1 MMINKRLIHTVK
13 ESKTYIA
20 GNVIC
25 QWISLAANI
34 TMMGAIAG
42 MLRNLFEGSAH
53 STQIAVTA
61 AVAAAAVAI
70 RFACAVMSSR
80 LGYLSA
86 RAVKKTLREM
96 IYRKL
101 LRLGSSYQ
109 EQANTSEVV
118 QVAVEG
124 VDQLETYFGAYLPQL
139 FYAMLAPLT
148 LFGVLSFVNLP
159 SAILLLVCVPMIP
172 VTIILIQ
179 RWAKKLL
186 KHHWG
191 QYTALGDTFLEN
203 LQGLTTT
210 KIYQADAFKHQEMN
224 EQSERFRRITMKVLT
239 MQLNSITVMDV
250 IAYASS

>member
-53 STQIAVTA
+53 GTQIAVTA

-96 IYRKL
+96 P
-101 LRLGSSYQ
+101 G
-109 EQANTSEVV
+109 
-118 QVAVEG
+118 
-124 VDQLETYFGAYLPQL
+124 
-139 FYAMLAPLT
+139 
-148 LFGVLSFVNLP
+148 
-159 SAILLLVCVPMIP
+159 
-172 VTIILIQ
+172 
-179 RWAKKLL
+179 
-186 KHHWG
+186 
-191 QYTALGDTFLEN
+191 
-203 LQGLTTT
+203 
-210 KIYQADAFKHQEMN
+210 
-224 EQSERFRRITMKVLT
+224 ERICK
-239 MQLNSITVMDV
+239 DE
-250 IAYASS
+250 